1 MQSINKDPV
10 DAVDKMLNLFGNPF
24 REQKQKEES
33 YNKEN
38 EKRKSTFVYQPSEF
52 TLLMNQ
58 MIGGGEKPW
67 NPTGKPI
74 EMSSNILSLPPSTK
88 EELLIQKGMENC
100 MFKATISGIMGV
112 GIGFAFGLFTASVD
126 PQLTLQNND
135 PTKALTVRQ
144 TLKEMGTRMGQY
156 GRNFGSLGFMFSG
169 TECILETCRG
179 KSDWKNGTYSGG
191 IVGAVIGLRAGVK
204 PAIWGAAGFAAFS
217 TIIEYFMH

>member
-1 MQSINKDPV
+1 MQSIGKDPV
-10 DAVDKMLNLFGNPF
+10 EAVDKMLNLFGNPF
-24 REQKQKEES
+24 REEKQKNE
-33 YNKEN
+33 NNKKEN
-38 EKRKSTFVYQPSEF
+38 EKEKAPFIYKPSEF
-52 TLLMNQ
+52 AILVDQ

-67 NPTGKPI
+67 NPTKKPI
-74 EMSSNILSLPPSTK
+74 EMPTNMLSLPPSSK

-100 MFKATISGIMGV
+100 LVKATIAGIMGV
-112 GIGFAFGLFTASVD
+112 GIGFAFGLFTASID

-135 PTKALTVRQ
+135 PTKVLTVRQ

-156 GRNFGSLGFMFSG
+156 GKNFGSLGFMFSG

-191 IVGAVIGLRAGVK
+191 IVGALIGLRAGVK

-217 TIIEYFMH
+217 TVIEYFMR

>member
-1 MQSINKDPV
+1 MQSIGKDPG
-10 DAVDKMLNLFGNPF
+10 DAVEKMLNLFGNPF
-24 REQKQKEES
+24 REQKKEEVCDKEIT
-33 YNKEN
+33 NKSPFEY
-38 EKRKSTFVYQPSEF
+38 KPSEF
-52 TLLMNQ
+52 TTLVDQ
-58 MIGGGEKPW
+58 FIGGAEKPW
-67 NPTGKPI
+67 NPTRSPV
-74 EMSSNILSLPPSTK
+74 EMRSNMLSLPPASK

-100 MFKATISGIMGV
+100 LFKATISGIMGI

-191 IVGAVIGLRAGVK
+191 IVGAMIGLRAGVK

-217 TIIEYFMH
+217 TAIEYFMRR